1 MSVFKVLLCCLIL
14 IPSTVIPSREPR
26 ADENI
31 KYGLV
36 HAWAEKLGI
45 ELWHVGDFITR
56 RKLVQD
62 SFKQAQVIP
71 RSGQKIAEEMSKE
84 ILYLMESRISAVKRI
99 MDAAENMAVSYEHKE
114 ADPEF
119 RYYNAKEMIEPVVK
133 VNKTDD
139 STEDDENEEPKLF
152 DENGEPIK
160 IIKPKEIV
168 LTPDPHFFNI
178 RINTTHSSVHVPTNV
193 YDRSVEVISAIE
205 WSEKLDNIFRDNY
218 DKDPTLSWQFFGSST
233 GFMRQF
239 PASKWQEDPVDLYDC
254 RLRSWYI
261 EAANSP
267 KDIVILV
274 DISGSMTGQRNDIA
288 KHVVNNILDT
298 LGTNDFVNIFKFAI
312 SVEEIVPCFRDML
325 VQANMENIRQLKMAM
340 EDFQTEEI
348 ANVTAALIRAFEL
361 LEEYRNDKVG
371 ARCNQA
377 IMLISDGVPYKY
389 QDIFEYYNWPYIPV
403 RIFTYLIGR
412 EVADVKEIKWMACE
426 NRGYYVHLSTMA
438 EVREQVLNYIP
449 VMARPLVLNK
459 TYHPI
464 IWTQVYADEV
474 DPKMTDWQWEIKER
488 EEQKERFMSQ
498 RKNYKNFH
506 LPEEQERRYQLKL
519 KKNQDQTTDTEKY
532 HFMTTVS
539 MPVFDRRENA
549 NITEDILV
557 NEAYWVTI
565 TRETK
570 IANLLGVAGTDV
582 PIKDIKRLMMP
593 FMLGVNGYAF
603 IVTNNG
609 YVLIHPDLRPVF
621 QDILKPAYNA
631 VDMIEVELMDDD
643 RDPRDF
649 NENLIEM
656 RDSIINQSN
665 GSKWMLVKYHLDTM
679 KRVSRL
685 KRLYFWTPLKET
697 PFTLVVT
704 YPESYGVNR
713 IQPRT
718 EDEIHRLLAQGHNLT
733 DFFNGN
739 HWSIHPDW
747 IYCKSKHHTYG
758 SPENELKDVLKNMS
772 KPGWKWPTNRTPP
785 PPEHAVSFK
794 SSNSSGRSAS
804 KSEKDQ
810 YYCDRNLMQS
820 LVYDAKVT
828 SWWNATHN
836 LKDDKG
842 NEFKQRFGITV
853 AFMATHSGL
862 TRWQEFY
869 SNSVEEIRSDQSFSE
884 NNKKAV
890 DEIWYKRA
898 VEQHFVEPTS
908 FTYSVPFDAAETIE
922 NTKDVLV
929 TASHAIFHTDG
940 GKSAPAAVVGFQFQH
955 SALKTLFRNITANCG
970 DASCSKTCASDGI
983 NCYILDNNGYIIVS
997 PDIADTG
1004 RFFGEVKGSI
1014 MQRLVDENIYKQA
1027 MIYDYQSVCFAL
1039 KESTNVAGILQT
1051 PLRFILKFLQ
1061 VFGRIIIFFM
1071 AEILFLPVDA
1081 NYVGYTYA
1089 MDDMFY
1095 PEPTEPYYNVPTT
1108 KRPEFDRRVLIN
1120 KTRPQPCDQI
1130 ITLYQLNME
1139 KEKTVFKKPASGC
1152 ERPFVVTPISYSN
1165 LILLVVDTLCPISD
1179 PEIILTNL
1187 PMEFNYNSSLA
1198 CHKIRFNDLPR
1209 KRPSSCIN
1217 THDKESTIELCGQST
1232 RISVSLSLLFLVVA
1246 KILSLH

>member
-1 MSVFKVLLCCLIL
+1 MKVLCTLLCCLIL
-14 IPSTVIPSREPR
+14 IPSTAIPSREPR

-62 SFKQAQVIP
+62 SFKQAQVVP
-71 RSGQKIAEEMSKE
+71 RSGQKIADEMAKE

-99 MDAAENMAVSYEHKE
+99 MDAAENMALSFEHSE
-114 ADPEF
+114 ANFDF
-119 RYYNAKEMIEPVVK
+119 QYYNAKEMIEPGEAPP
-133 VNKTDD
+133 TADPRELDD
-139 STEDDENEEPKLF
+139 DGEPKKLI
-152 DENGEPIK
+152 P
-160 IIKPKEIV
+160 PKEIV
-168 LTPDPHFFNI
+168 LTPDPHFFNE
-178 RINTTHSSVHVPTNV
+178 RVNTNHSSVHVPTNV
-193 YDRSVEVISAIE
+193 FDRSLEVISAIE
-205 WSEKLDNIFRDNY
+205 WSEKLNSIFRDNY
-218 DKDPTLSWQFFGSST
+218 NNDPSLSWQFFGSST

-239 PASKWQEDPVDLYDC
+239 PGSKWQEDPVDLYDC

-298 LGTNDFVNIFKFAI
+298 LGTNDFVNIFKFAL

-348 ANVTAALIRAFEL
+348 ANVTAALISAFEL
-361 LEEYRNDKVG
+361 LEAYRNDRIG

-389 QDIFEYYNWPYIPV
+389 QDIFEYYNWPYMPV
-403 RIFTYLIGR
+403 RMFTYLIGR

-459 TYHPI
+459 THHPI

-474 DPKMTDWQWEIKER
+474 DPKMTDWQWEVKER

-498 RKNYKNFH
+498 RKNYSAFH
-506 LPEEQERRYQLKL
+506 LPDEQDRRYRFKL
-519 KKNQDQTTDTEKY
+519 QQNMDQSYESEKY

-609 YVLIHPDLRPVF
+609 YVLIHPDLRPIF
-621 QDILKPAYNA
+621 QDILKPAYNM

-665 GSKWMLVKYHLDTM
+665 GSKWMLVKYHLDGM
-679 KRVSRL
+679 KRVSRI
-685 KRLYFWTPLKET
+685 KRQYFWTPLKES

-718 EDEIHRLLAQGHNLT
+718 EDEIHRLLAQEHNLT
-733 DFFNGN
+733 NFFNGN

-747 IYCKSKHHTYG
+747 IYCKSKHRFYS

-772 KPGWKWPTNRTPP
+772 KPGWRWPLNRTPP
-785 PPEHAVSFK
+785 PPEHAANFNY
-794 SSNSSGRSAS
+794 SNSSGRSAS
-804 KSEKDQ
+804 KTEKDH

-828 SWWNATHN
+828 SWWNATHT

-884 NNKKAV
+884 NNKRAV

-898 VEQHFVEPTS
+898 VEQHFIEPTS
-908 FTYSVPFDAAETIE
+908 FTYSVPFDAADIIH
-922 NTKDVLV
+922 NTNDTLV
-929 TASHAIFHTDG
+929 TASHAIFHSDG

-955 SALKTLFRNITANCG
+955 SALLTLFRNITANCG

-983 NCYILDNNGYIIVS
+983 NCYILDNNGYVIVS
-997 PDIADTG
+997 PEIGDTG
-1004 RFFGEVKGSI
+1004 KFFGEVKGAI
-1014 MQRLVDENIYKQA
+1014 MQRLVDENIYKQV
-1027 MIYDYQSVCFAL
+1027 MIYDYQAVCFAVR
-1039 KESTNVAGILQT
+1039 ESANMAGILQT
-1051 PLRFILKFLQ
+1051 PLKFILKFLQ
-1061 VFGRIIIFFM
+1061 SFGRFIMFIFV
-1071 AEILFLPVDA
+1071 ELFVLPVDA
-1081 NYVGYTYA
+1081 YNAYSYA
-1089 MDDMFY
+1089 SDDLFY
-1095 PEPTEPYYNVPTT
+1095 PDNYDGLPLPTEPYGGPLP
-1108 KRPEFDRRVLIN
+1108 KAKEPEFDRRVLIN

-1130 ITLYQLNME
+1130 ITLYQLNMD

-1179 PEIILTNL
+1179 PEIKLTIL
-1187 PMEFNYNSSLA
+1187 PMDFHYNASLA

-1209 KRPSSCIN
+1209 KRPTSCIN
-1217 THDKESTIELCGQST
+1217 THDKESTIELCGRSP
-1232 RISVSLSLLFLVVA
+1232 RIGVSISLLFFVLA
-1246 KILSLH
+1246 KILSGH

>member
-1 MSVFKVLLCCLIL
+1 MNAFGVLLCCLIL
-14 IPSTVIPSREPR
+14 IPSTVIPSRDPR

-45 ELWHVGDFITR
+45 ELWHVGEFITR

-62 SFKQAQVIP
+62 SFKQAQVVP
-71 RSGQKIAEEMSKE
+71 RSGLKIADEMAKE
-84 ILYLMESRISAVKRI
+84 IHYLMESRISAVKRI
-99 MDAAENMAVSYEHKE
+99 MDAAENMALSYEHKE
-114 ADPEF
+114 ADQDF
-119 RYYNAKEMIEPVVK
+119 QYYNAKEMIEPGEAPP
-133 VNKTDD
+133 TADPRDLDD
-139 STEDDENEEPKLF
+139 
-152 DENGEPIK
+152 NGEPKKLIP
-160 IIKPKEIV
+160 PKEIS
-168 LTPDPHFFNI
+168 LTPEPHFFNV
-178 RINTTHSSVHVPTNV
+178 RVNTNYSSVHVPTNV
-193 YDRSVEVISAIE
+193 YDRSIEVISAIE
-205 WSEKLDNIFRDNY
+205 WSEKLDSIFRDNY
-218 DKDPTLSWQFFGSST
+218 NNDPTLSWQFFGSST

-274 DISGSMTGQRNDIA
+274 DSSGSMTGQRNDIA
-288 KHVVNNILDT
+288 KHVVNSILDT
-298 LGTNDFVNIFKFAI
+298 LGTNDFVNIFNF
-312 SVEEIVPCFRDML
+312 SLGVDEIVPCFRDML
-325 VQANMENIRQLKMAM
+325 VQANMENIRQLKMGM
-340 EDFQTEEI
+340 EGLRTEEI

-361 LEEYRNDKVG
+361 LEEYRNDRVG

-403 RIFTYLIGR
+403 RMFTYLIGR

-459 TYHPI
+459 THHPI
-464 IWTQVYADEV
+464 VWTQVYADEI
-474 DPKMTDWQWEIKER
+474 DPKMTDWQWEIRER
-488 EEQKERFMSQ
+488 EEQRERFMSQ
-498 RKNYKNFH
+498 RKNYSAFH
-506 LPEEQERRYQLKL
+506 HPDEQDRRYRYKL
-519 KKNQDQTTDTEKY
+519 KKNLDQSTESDKY
-532 HFMTTVS
+532 HFMTTVA

-609 YVLIHPDLRPVF
+609 YVLIHPDLRPIF
-621 QDILKPAYNA
+621 QGILKPAYNA

-665 GSKWMLVKYHLDTM
+665 GSKWMLVKYHLDNM
-679 KRVSRL
+679 RRVSRI
-685 KRLYFWTPLKET
+685 KRQYFWTPLKESA
-697 PFTLVVT
+697 FSLVVT

-733 DFFNGN
+733 DFFSGT

-747 IYCKSKHHTYG
+747 IYCKSKHRFYS

-772 KPGWKWPTNRTPP
+772 KPGWRWPTNRTPP
-785 PPEHAVSFK
+785 PPEHAASFNY
-794 SSNSSGRSAS
+794 SNNSGRSAS

-828 SWWNATHN
+828 SWWNATQN

-862 TRWQEFY
+862 MRWQEFY
-869 SNSVEEIRSDQSFSE
+869 SNSVEEIRSDQSFSDV
-884 NNKKAV
+884 NKRAV

-898 VEQHFVEPTS
+898 VEQHFVESTS
-908 FTYSVPFDAAETIE
+908 FTYSVPFDAAEEIQ
-922 NTKDVLV
+922 NTNDTLV
-929 TASHAIFHTDG
+929 TASHAIFHSDG
-940 GKSAPAAVVGFQFQH
+940 GKSAPVAVVGFQFQH
-955 SALKTLFRNITANCG
+955 SALLTMFRNITANCG

-983 NCYILDNNGYIIVS
+983 NCYILDNNGYVIVS
-997 PDIADTG
+997 PEIAETG
-1004 RFFGEVKGSI
+1004 KFFGEVKGSI
-1014 MQRLVDENIYKQA
+1014 MQRLVDENIYKQVL
-1027 MIYDYQSVCFAL
+1027 IYDYQSVCFAL
-1039 KESTNVAGILQT
+1039 KNESANVAGILMN
-1051 PLRFILKFLQ
+1051 PFKFLLQ
-1061 VFGRIIIFFM
+1061 LLQSFGRLVMFFLV
-1071 AEILFLPVDA
+1071 ELLILPTEA
-1081 NYVGYTYA
+1081 YNAYSYA
-1089 MDDMFY
+1089 ADDLYY
-1095 PEPTEPYYNVPTT
+1095 PESYDGFVLPTEPYGGQLP
-1108 KRPEFDRRVLIN
+1108 KAKEPEFDRRVLIN
-1120 KTRPQPCDQI
+1120 KTRPETCDQV

-1179 PEIILTNL
+1179 PEIILSTMAMN
-1187 PMEFNYNSSLA
+1187 FDYNGSLA
-1198 CHKIRFNDLPR
+1198 CHKIRFNDLQR
-1209 KRPSSCIN
+1209 KRPVSCIN
-1217 THDKESTIELCGQST
+1217 THDKESTIELCGEAS
-1232 RISVSLSLLFLVVA
+1232 RFGVSLGL
-1246 KILSLH
+1246 LSLILVSILH